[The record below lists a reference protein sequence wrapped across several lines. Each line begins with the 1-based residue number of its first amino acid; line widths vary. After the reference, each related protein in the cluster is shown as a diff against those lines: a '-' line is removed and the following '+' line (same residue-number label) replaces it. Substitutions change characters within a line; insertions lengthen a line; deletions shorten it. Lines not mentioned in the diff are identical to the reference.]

1 LGDVGGKAYIQLGDT
16 RTQAGHPIGEWYVL
30 KTDGIFQSQQEI
42 DAYVNK
48 NGAKI
53 EPWAQP
59 GDIKFIDVDG
69 DGSINFDKDRTYSG
83 TPWPKI
89 QGGLIW
95 DATFRNFNF
104 AMQWYGVAG
113 NKVYDRPYYNI
124 ARLGPNDN
132 QAYLKGTEPWTEQNH
147 STTTPRIGIVNPGH
161 PDDGLQNNAL
171 PQTDRWLESGSYLR
185 LRNIEVGYTV
195 GADYLNRIGFA
206 SARIYI
212 GAQNLLTITKY
223 KGLDPDIVGPN
234 IFERGLDYGQYPAL
248 RIYTVGVQFGF

>member
-1 LGDVGGKAYIQLGDT
+1 
-16 RTQAGHPIGEWYVL
+16 
-30 KTDGIFQSQQEI
+30 
-42 DAYVNK
+42 
-48 NGAKI
+48 
-53 EPWAQP
+53 
-59 GDIKFIDVDG
+59 
-69 DGSINFDKDRTYSG
+69 
-83 TPWPKI
+83 
-89 QGGLIW
+89 
-95 DATFRNFNF
+95 
-104 AMQWYGVAG
+104 M
-113 NKVYDRPYYNI
+113 
-124 ARLGPNDN
+124 
-132 QAYLKGTEPWTEQNH
+132 
-147 STTTPRIGIVNPGH
+147 
-161 PDDGLQNNAL
+161 